1 MMRRLFPALCAA
13 MSLLPLV
20 HAPAKGEPRHA
31 VAMQGEP
38 ALPADYRHFSYVNPD
53 APKGGSITYC
63 VMGSFDNLNPF
74 IVKSLRTT
82 ARGVIDVIFGNL
94 VFESLMTR
102 NADEAF
108 SLYGLLAEKIDIT
121 PDRRIAE
128 FHLDPKAKWSDGK
141 PVTPEDVLFTY
152 EVYTE
157 KGRPPYSDRMA
168 KIAKLEKTGERSV
181 RFTFNDEAD
190 REFPLIVA
198 MTPILPK
205 HAFDKETFD
214 QTTLKPVTG
223 SGPYT
228 IAEVAPGERVVFQ
241 RNPDYWG
248 KDIPAKRGF
257 DNYDRITIEYFL
269 NANAQFEAFKKGIC
283 SAYAGPTYTG
293 LDPTQVARDFDFPAF
308 KSGQVIVE
316 TFERKLP
323 PVVTG
328 FLFNTRLPKFSDVRV
343 RRALSLLYDFEWAN
357 RNIFGGKFERTA
369 SYWQNSELSALG
381 RPASEKEKTLL
392 APYPGSVLPEVMD
405 GTWRPAATDGSGR
418 DRAVLRSALDL
429 LKSAGFALNDGVLT
443 GPDGQPFGF
452 EILTASQSEE
462 RLASIYQ
469 RTLQKIGIAVSIR
482 SVDDAQIQQR
492 KQRFDFEVVI
502 GSTGFSGT
510 LSPGIE
516 LIGRWGSEARDA
528 EGSFNL
534 AGVADPAVD
543 AMIDAMLNA
552 RDKED
557 YIAAVRAL
565 DRLLISGAYMVP
577 MQHNNDQALAYWD
590 YLAHPG
596 KTPIFGFQLPT
607 WWRKPQ

>member
-1 MMRRLFPALCAA
+1 MALPSLECATA
-13 MSLLPLV
+13 T
-20 HAPAKGEPRHA
+20 AEPRHA
-31 VAMQGEP
+31 IAMQGEP
-38 ALPADYRHFSYVNPD
+38 ALPADFQHFSYVNPD
-53 APKGGSITYC
+53 APKGGGITYC
-63 VMGSFDNLNPF
+63 VIGSFDNLNPF
-74 IVKSLRTT
+74 IIKSLRTT

-108 SLYGLLAEKIDIT
+108 SLYGLLAETIDISE
-121 PDRRIAE
+121 DRKIAE
-128 FHLDPKAKWSDGK
+128 FNLNPNAKWSDGK

-168 KIAKLEKTGERSV
+168 KVAKLEKTGEHSV
-181 RFTFNDEAD
+181 RFTFNEHAD
-190 REFPLIVA
+190 REFPLIIA

-205 HAFDKETFD
+205 HAFDKATFD

-223 SGPYT
+223 TGPYR
-228 IAEVAPGERVVFQ
+228 IAEVVPGERITFE

-248 KDIPAKRGF
+248 KDLPAKRGF

-269 NANAQFEAFKKGIC
+269 NANSQFEAFKKGIC
-283 SAYAGPTYTG
+283 SAYAGPIYTG
-293 LDPTQVARDFDFPAF
+293 LDPNQIERDFDFPAF
-308 KSGQVIVE
+308 HKGDVVIE
-316 TFERKLP
+316 TFDRNLP

-328 FLFNTRLPKFSDVRV
+328 FLFNTRLPKFADVRV
-343 RRALSLLYDFEWAN
+343 RRALAMLYDFEWAN
-357 RNIFGGKFERTA
+357 KNIFGGKFERTA

-381 RPASEKEKTLL
+381 RPASEKEKALL
-392 APYPGSVLPEVMD
+392 APFTDSVLPEVMD
-405 GTWRPAATDGSGR
+405 GTWRPARTDGSGR
-418 DRAVLRSALDL
+418 DRTVLRSALEL
-429 LKSAGFALNDGVLT
+429 LKSAGFMMSGGALV
-443 GPDGQPFGF
+443 GPDGQPFAF

-469 RTLQKIGIAVSIR
+469 RTLQKLGIAVSIR
-482 SVDDAQIQQR
+482 GVDDSQIQQR
-492 KQRFDFEVVI
+492 KQRFDFDVVI
-502 GSTGFSGT
+502 GSTGFAGT

-543 AMIDAMLNA
+543 AMIEAMLNA

-577 MQHNNDQALAYWD
+577 MQHNNEQSVAYWT
-590 YLAHPG
+590 YLEHPE
-596 KTPIFGFQLPT
+596 KTPIFGYQLPT
-607 WWRKPQ
+607 WWRKPK